1 MKQPTTTHQHAAPA
15 CEPTHS
21 TTKRQHVN
29 TLASLPKHTGTVH
42 RRPQSE
48 IPRVSELSLVIQL
61 FAVVIHSL
69 ARRAGVGVSICVL
82 LFAGELRAQEPFRP
96 VPGQFPPPEE
106 VRSYRGELVFVD
118 HVNRR
123 GSLRLHVDGHFHEG
137 RLHHFAMLPY
147 GIIRYRGAP
156 AELRDIPLGTVLYGR
171 FYLPP
176 DPETSAVPNVN
187 RKDVTAPPENHA
199 ILLEDGPS
207 LCLREGKA
215 WKLSEVQ
222 LSGTEGHLVASLQ
235 RDNGGEGLG
244 GEHKLTIDGST
255 RIWRGREL
263 LGLDDLVTEGSWPA
277 QGQKTFDEQA
287 IYLSLTWHPRYL
299 YQQFHVADLWLDDAA
314 MKVATERQR
323 QRHIRHIRTRW
334 MPARV
339 DFVEYGEF
347 GHANVKATLFGGM
360 DESLYADFKPGTS
373 GKMAAA
379 ENTLRTWWPDH
390 DGMDGRITSVERVE
404 GEPPLGSSG
413 IQIQFE
419 VLLILEG
426 FRPGRI
432 VRIRPQNWP
441 NIKPPI
447 EEQVRSFEDRWPDT
461 SVFQK

>member
-1 MKQPTTTHQHAAPA
+1 MKQLTSTQRQQVKVLAARR
-15 CEPTHS
+15 E
-21 TTKRQHVN
+21 
-29 TLASLPKHTGTVH
+29 LAGRINQV
-42 RRPQSE
+42 PQAE
-48 IPRVSELSLVIQL
+48 ILRVSKLSLVMPL
-61 FAVVIHSL
+61 VSVTLHSL
-69 ARRAGVGVSICVL
+69 VLRAGMGIFVCLML
-82 LFAGELRAQEPFRP
+82 LAGELRAQESFRP
-96 VPGQFPPPEE
+96 EPGKFPPPEE
-106 VRSYRGELVFVD
+106 ARSYRGELVFVD

-147 GIIRYRGAP
+147 GIIRFRGAP

-215 WKLSEVQ
+215 WKLKEVVINGQ
-222 LSGTEGHLVASLQ
+222 EGQLVASLY
-235 RDNGGEGLG
+235 RAEGGEGLG

-263 LGLDDLVTEGSWPA
+263 LGLDDLVAEGSWPG
-277 QGQKTFDEQA
+277 QGQKTFDDQA
-287 IYLSLTWHPRYL
+287 VYLSLTWHPRYL

-314 MKVATERQR
+314 MNVATERQR

-339 DFVEYGEF
+339 DSVEYGKF
-347 GHANVKATLFGGM
+347 GHANIRTTLFGGM
-360 DESLYADFKPGTS
+360 DESLYADFKPGTG

-390 DGMDGRITSVERVE
+390 DGMDGRITSVDKID

-419 VLLILEG
+419 VPLILEG

-432 VRIRPQNWP
+432 VRIRPHNWP
-441 NIKPPI
+441 NVKPPI
-447 EEQVRSFEDRWPDT
+447 EEQVRSFEDRWPSPDL
-461 SVFQK
+461 FQK